1 MTATV
6 CHAVQ
11 SCPTIL
17 TGAKPGELLRATV
30 NGTGSDIMKE
40 DTLFAEV
47 CEHARGIA
55 VLGSVEAVL
64 GWDEQTMLP
73 KRAAEH
79 RGVQAAALASLL
91 HHRWLDPGFG
101 ESLATLR
108 ESMQGNSHDPA
119 VRCTIAK
126 LWEDRERRL
135 RMPPRLVEELAS
147 VGVAAQQ
154 AWVEA
159 RRCGDWSQLQPW
171 LEKMFALKREQAAC
185 RAPELEPY
193 DALLDEYEPG
203 GRSAEIAERFARL
216 REGIVPL
223 VREVAAATT
232 RPDMS
237 VLEGSYPQAAQELFV
252 RHVAEQIGFDF
263 ERGRLDTAAH
273 PFCSSLGPSDC
284 RITTRWDEKA
294 LVTSLYGVLHEAG
307 HGLYEQG
314 LPADWFGL
322 PPGEAAS
329 LGIHESQS
337 RLWENLVG
345 RSSEFWQWCFPLA
358 QKFFPTVF
366 ADVRTEQVHQAMLE
380 VKPSMIR
387 VEADE
392 VTYNLHVMMRF
403 DLERAVVSGDLTL
416 AELPAAWTERFEHD
430 FGLVPASDAEG
441 VLQDIHWSAGLVGY
455 FPTYTL
461 GNIYAAE
468 LMAAAEHDLPNL
480 RAGFAAGQFAE
491 LLHWLSERVH
501 KHGRQQTS
509 DALVEQAIGRP
520 PAETALLES
529 LRRRYGPA
537 YGLS

>member
-1 MTATV
+1 MDER
-6 CHAVQ
+6 
-11 SCPTIL
+11 
-17 TGAKPGELLRATV
+17 G
-30 NGTGSDIMKE
+30 
-40 DTLFAEV
+40 LFAKV

-73 KRAAEH
+73 RGAAEH
-79 RGVQAAALASLL
+79 RGQQAAAIATLI
-91 HHRWLDPGFG
+91 HRRWLDPAFG
-101 ESLATLR
+101 EWLAALRESSLAT
-108 ESMQGNSHDPA
+108 GDDPEA
-119 VRCTIAK
+119 ACTISK
-126 LWEDRERRL
+126 LAEDRDRRL

-147 VGVAAQQ
+147 VGVSAQQ

-159 RRCGDWSQLQPW
+159 RRRSQWSLLKPW
-171 LEKMFALKREQAAC
+171 LEKIFALKREQAAC
-185 RAPELEPY
+185 RAPDLDPY

-216 REGIVPL
+216 RAGIVPL

-232 RPDMS
+232 RPDVA
-237 VLEGSYPQAAQELFV
+237 VLQGHFPADAQQRFV
-252 RHVAEQIGFDF
+252 RQVAEHIGFDF

-273 PFCSSLGPSDC
+273 PFCSSLGPRDC

-314 LPADWFGL
+314 LRDELFGL

-345 RSSEFWQWCFPLA
+345 RSLEFWQWCLPLA
-358 QKFFPTVF
+358 REAFPGVF
-366 ADVRTEQVHQAMLE
+366 ANARAEQVQQAMLE

-403 DLERAVVSGDLTL
+403 DLERAVVSGDLSL
-416 AELPAAWTERFEHD
+416 ADLPAVWNERFEKD

-468 LMAAAEHDLPNL
+468 LMAAAERELPGL
-480 RAGFAAGQFAE
+480 RAGFATGNFAE
-491 LLHWLSERVH
+491 LLGWLAKRVH
-501 KHGRQQTS
+501 ALGRQLSS
-509 DALVEQAIGRP
+509 DELVEAAIGRP
-520 PAETALLES
+520 ATEERLLDS
-529 LRRRYGPA
+529 LRSRYGQA
-537 YGLS
+537 YGLL